1 MKKAILFLSLSVALM
16 LTGLTMAFAQEAP
29 NPQKDTVNIDTDAK
43 PTYYYATED
52 EKTKA
57 ENTKGKSPVALI
69 GIIVGAVIIVG
80 GVVMILLK
88 KNNNK

>member
-29 NPQKDTVNIDTDAK
+29 DPQKDTVNIDTDAK

-52 EKTKA
+52 EKTGA
-57 ENTKGKSPVALI
+57 GNVKGKSSTAFI
-69 GIIVGAVIIVG
+69 GILVGAVVIVG
-80 GVVMILLK
+80 GVAVMFLK
-88 KNNNK
+88 KKK